1 MFNVTEDF
9 MSDQLLPLFNQVKS
23 AVVQNM
29 AFRQKNIKYLYSEYP
44 DLPIIWNC
52 VKSIY
57 SIITPSTAFGL
68 SSYELA

>member
-44 DLPIIWNC
+44 DLPII
-52 VKSIY
+52 
-57 SIITPSTAFGL
+57 
-68 SSYELA
+68 